1 MDMGRYTVQENIMKI
16 NCFVVSLAAIC
27 LSLVLQAAIADASS
41 AQLLLQ
47 DIVTAPVNLSL
58 SGTYYSVEPG
68 KQKMFSV
75 DVSQD
80 RFIKTYNDGLTIVGV
95 KVMDSVTYYIIN
107 NNKKSVSKVSQTNLY
122 KTGQFFN
129 WDSITSLVSLPGDT
143 SVTAGSE
150 TEDGCTM
157 YKADVVDV
165 KLCIDVSHHIPL
177 LMEHK
182 GAIVAR
188 VSSAK
193 PLSFDLKSKV
203 NSIILACKEQT
214 YTFIDVDYD
223 MDPDAD

>member
-1 MDMGRYTVQENIMKI
+1 MGRYTLQENIMKI

-27 LSLVLQAAIADASS
+27 LSLVLRTAMADASS
-41 AQLLLQ
+41 AQLRLQ

-58 SGTYYSVEPG
+58 SGTYYSIEPD

-107 NNKKSVSKVSQTNLY
+107 NNKKAVLKVSQSNLY

-129 WDSITSLVSLPGDT
+129 WYSITSLVNLPGDT
-143 SVTAGSE
+143 SVTARS
-150 TEDGCTM
+150 TAKDGCTM
-157 YKADVVDV
+157 YNVADADV
-165 KLCIDVSHHIPL
+165 KLCVDVSHHIPL
-177 LMEHK
+177 FMEQN
-182 GAIVAR
+182 GTIVAR
-188 VSSAK
+188 VSSVK
-193 PLSFDLKSKV
+193 PLGFDLKAKV
-203 NSIILACKEQT
+203 DSIILACKEQT
-214 YTFIDVDYD
+214 YTFIDVDSD